1 MRLVKYV
8 ENHDAIRVMKLKFTE
23 GCSASLRRIMLPDK
37 ALFVFIDES
46 GNFDFSPTGTR
57 HLVLSA
63 VIFRKPIRS
72 ASRMLDLKYHR
83 YASGFNTPGFHASE
97 DRNNTRHQ
105 VFKVIASD
113 KHLTSFTAILDKANY
128 RESPLRPTDIY
139 YSFGLALAQHI
150 RTLARGKKVILVFD
164 KALMAR
170 DEKALFASL
179 KTQLASYES
188 SYLIYFQNVSKDLNA
203 QIVDYV
209 AWAHFVLFERANR
222 LWIDLLPERLSDFR
236 QLQIEA

>member
-1 MRLVKYV
+1 MNSK
-8 ENHDAIRVMKLKFTE
+8 K
-23 GCSASLRRIMLPDK
+23 S
-37 ALFVFIDES
+37 LFVFIDES

-63 VIFRKPIRS
+63 VIFQKPIRS
-72 ASRMLDLKYHR
+72 ASRLLELKYRR
-83 YASGFNTPGFHASE
+83 YANGFNSPGFHASE

-105 VFKVIASD
+105 VFEVIASD
-113 KHLTSFTAILDKANY
+113 KHLKSFTAVLDKADY
-128 RESPLRPTDIY
+128 RDTSIRPTDVY
-139 YSFGLALAQHI
+139 YSFGLSLAKHL

-179 KTQLASYES
+179 KTELSSYDS

-203 QIVDYV
+203 QIADYV
-209 AWAHFVLFERANR
+209 AWAHFVFFERSKS
-222 LWIDLLPERLSDFR
+222 LWIDLLPERLSGFGR
-236 QLQIEA
+236 LAIEP